1 MQGPRRRALIWLALL
16 LTLIEGA
23 NAMELQG
30 HRGARGVLPEN
41 SLPGFQHAIAE
52 GMDCLELDIAMTRD
66 KQIVVTHDPGL
77 NPDITR
83 KGKDWVSER
92 TLIKSLAA
100 ADLKAFDIGGIKPG
114 TDYANRF
121 PDQRSIDGL
130 RMPLLSEV
138 FALPEVRS
146 DASLCLDIEI
156 KTTPTDED
164 ATFPPEEIAEA
175 LVAAI
180 DKAGLRKRSRIRSFH
195 WRGLVHVRKIAP
207 DIPTAFLTAARRWL
221 NNLEKGLPGKSNWL
235 AGLDIDDF
243 GGSPPRAISHLG
255 GAVWAPHWRDLTKED
270 LAQAQKLGLKV
281 IVWTVNEEDDI
292 RRMIE
297 MGVDGITT
305 DFPARARRLA
315 DTLAKPR

>member
-1 MQGPRRRALIWLALL
+1 
-16 LTLIEGA
+16 
-23 NAMELQG
+23 MELQG

-41 SLPGFQHAIAE
+41 SLPGFQHAIAA
-52 GMDCLELDIAMTRD
+52 GVDCLELDIAMTRD

-83 KGKDWVSER
+83 KGGHWVRER
-92 TLIKSLAA
+92 TLIKSLSAA
-100 ADLKAFDIGGIKPG
+100 ELALYDIGRIKPG

-121 PDQRSIDGL
+121 PDQRAIDGL
-130 RMPLLSEV
+130 PIPLLSDV

-146 DASLCLDIEI
+146 NSSLCLDIEI
-156 KTTPTDED
+156 KTTPADED

-175 LVAAI
+175 LIAAI
-180 DKAGLRKRSRIRSFH
+180 DKAGLRKRSSIRSFH
-195 WRGLVHVRKIAP
+195 WRGLVQVRKIAP

-243 GGSPPRAISHLG
+243 GGSPPRAVSHLG
-255 GAVWAPHWRDLTKED
+255 GAIWAPNWRDLTKAE
-270 LAQAQKLGLKV
+270 LETAHKLGLKV
-281 IVWTVNEEDDI
+281 IVWTVNTEEDM

-305 DFPARARRLA
+305 DFPAVARRLV
-315 DTLAKPR
+315 DSLAKQH

>member
-1 MQGPRRRALIWLALL
+1 MVCLVLTL

-23 NAMELQG
+23 TAMELQG

-41 SLPGFQHAIAE
+41 SLPGFLHAIAE

-83 KGKDWVSER
+83 NGEDWVHERKPIKNLSASE
-92 TLIKSLAA
+92 
-100 ADLKAFDIGGIKPG
+100 LKTFDIGRIKPN
-114 TDYANRF
+114 TEYAKRF
-121 PDQRSIDGL
+121 PGQQAIDGL
-130 RMPLLSEV
+130 RIPLLSEV
-138 FALPEVRS
+138 FALPEVKS
-146 DASLCLDIEI
+146 NTSLCLDIEI

-164 ATFPPEEIAEA
+164 ATFSPEEIAEA
-175 LVAAI
+175 LIVAI
-180 DKAGLRKRSRIRSFH
+180 DKAGLRKRCRIRSFH

-221 NNLEKGLPGKSNWL
+221 NNLDKNLPGESIWL
-235 AGLDIDDF
+235 GGLDIDDF
-243 GGSPPRAISHLG
+243 YGSPPRAISHLG
-255 GAVWAPHWRDLTKED
+255 GTIWAPYWRDLTTSELD
-270 LAQAQKLGLKV
+270 TAHKLGLKV
-281 IVWTVNEEDDI
+281 IVWTVNKEADM

-305 DFPARARRLA
+305 DYPAVARRLA
-315 DTLAKPR
+315 DALVKPR